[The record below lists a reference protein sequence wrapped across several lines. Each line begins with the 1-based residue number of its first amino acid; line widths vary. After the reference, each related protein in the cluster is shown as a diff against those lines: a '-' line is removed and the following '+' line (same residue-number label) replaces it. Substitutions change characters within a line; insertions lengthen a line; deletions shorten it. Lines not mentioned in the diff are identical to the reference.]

1 MEFVILGRTALIKDG
16 TPVQLGAA
24 KERGMLS
31 LLLLYA
37 DKPVKIETL
46 VECLWPGSARS
57 DRRQII
63 YSLISRLRAMF
74 AHVDMPKVL
83 ELVRPANAY
92 RLHVNPL
99 EVDIHLFRSQVLRSR
114 SQIQGRRYA
123 AAIST
128 LQEALRLWQGEP
140 IPDVH
145 GTRAAALRSQLDDEF
160 LTARKLLAEALLN
173 AGQPQAALGHLENIV
188 HDHDL
193 DETLARLW
201 ITALHA
207 VGRSDEA
214 RRYFAAFR
222 PRFRRSTHAEPD
234 IDLIAIMSRSTTN
247 LVPEVHPHQLPN
259 GIKNFIGRAD
269 TLQELDRLTEPTGSP
284 GNVVVITGT
293 PGIGK
298 TALALHWA
306 QQRLNRFPD
315 GQLQLDVG
323 TYSSLTPVD
332 PHAALARFL
341 DALDVPATAIPSET
355 DQRQTLFNRL
365 LDGRRM
371 LVILD
376 DVNNSAQAQPLIP
389 VAPGCLTLITS
400 RHRLGR
406 LTVKL
411 TAPTIAVEPLTVEE
425 SVTLLVRLIGS
436 SRSDREPEALIRLA
450 RAADGLP
457 VALRIIGEHVTERPR
472 AAITDLADELCHH
485 LLDPVGDHDQV
496 SLNSIFSW
504 SYRALPP
511 DVAALFRRLAQHPGP
526 SISVEVAAAMAGADP
541 AVTETRLNTLAKAHL
556 IGHDTARHYRFLDLL
571 RSYAGKCASAEDR
584 HAEITETLV
593 RALEWYLFSAANAS
607 AVLFPEYPPVHD
619 LPELDHRPAM
629 RFTSATEALRWC
641 ERERDNLAAATRS
654 AARHGF
660 HRLAWQ
666 IQGTVHQI
674 FLRSGRL
681 DGLLELNEIAV
692 AAARLDEHS
701 AAEIGHLLNVGGVH
715 LAERRYQQAQD
726 VATAALHLA
735 LDSGQW
741 EYEAICSHS
750 LATALLET
758 GLTEEAVQL
767 YARTLE
773 LCRDASDRTGE
784 AATLHR
790 LGDVHRRRG
799 ALDLAVT
806 SYLQALEIQQR
817 IGSVGG
823 QGRTHNRLADAYL
836 EKGEMASAAH
846 HCECALTTCALTGDG
861 KVRCEALTIR
871 ADVRRRSA
879 APAEAVADARQAVA
893 AATEIN
899 DSLGLAGALAA
910 LADALA
916 ELGSLATAAA
926 AGSQG
931 LRVLETI
938 GGPDILSLKRRLLVS
953 YAASVSAEQI

>member
-16 TPVQLGAA
+16 IPVRLGAA

-46 VECLWPGSARS
+46 VECLWHGRARG

-63 YSLISRLRAMF
+63 YSLVSRLRSMF
-74 AHVDMPKVL
+74 AQVGMPEAL

-99 EVDIHLFRSQVLRSR
+99 EVDIHLFRSMILRSR
-114 SQIQGRRYA
+114 AQIQGRRYA
-123 AAIST
+123 AAVMT
-128 LQEALRLWQGEP
+128 LQEALELWQGEP
-140 IPDVH
+140 IPDVR

-160 LTARKLLAEALLN
+160 LTARKLLAEALLH
-173 AGQPQAALGHLENIV
+173 AGRPEVALDHLENIV
-188 HDHDL
+188 HDHDS

-234 IDLIAIMSRSTTN
+234 IDLVAIMSRSTTTPA
-247 LVPEVHPHQLPN
+247 PEIRPHQLPN
-259 GIKNFIGRAD
+259 GIKDFIGRAD
-269 TLQELDRLTEPTGSP
+269 ALQELDALTEPAGSP

-293 PGIGK
+293 PGVGK

-306 QQRLNRFPD
+306 QHRLNRFPD

-341 DALDVPATAIPSET
+341 DALDVPATAIPPET
-355 DQRQTLFNRL
+355 AQRQTLFNRL

-376 DVNNSAQAQPLIP
+376 DVHDSTQAQPLIP
-389 VAPGCLTLITS
+389 AAPGCLTLITS

-406 LTVKL
+406 LTVKF
-411 TAPTIAVEPLTVEE
+411 TAPTVTLEPLTVED

-436 SRSDREPEALIRLA
+436 PRADREPEAMIRLA

-472 AAITDLADELCHH
+472 AAIADLADELCNH

-496 SLNSIFSW
+496 SLDSIFSW
-504 SYRALPP
+504 SYRALSP

-526 SISVEVAAAMAGADP
+526 SIGVEVAAAMAGAEPD
-541 AVTETRLNTLAKAHL
+541 VTETRLNALAKAHL

-571 RSYAGKCASAEDR
+571 RSYAGRCASSEDGP
-584 HAEITETLV
+584 AEITATLV
-593 RALEWYLFSAANAS
+593 RALNWYLYSVTNAS
-607 AVLFPEYPPVHD
+607 AMLFPESPPVHD
-619 LPELDHRPAM
+619 LPEPGDRPAM
-629 RFTSATEALRWC
+629 RFTGAADALRWC
-641 ERERDNLAAATRS
+641 ERERDNLAAATRA
-654 AARHGF
+654 AARNGF

-666 IQGTVHQI
+666 IQGAAYQI
-674 FLRSGRL
+674 FRRSGRL

-692 AAARLDEHS
+692 ASARLDEHP

-715 LAERRYQQAQD
+715 LAEHRYRQAQD
-726 VATAALHLA
+726 AATAALHLA
-735 LDSGQW
+735 LDSGRR
-741 EYEAICSHS
+741 EYEAICSHA

-773 LCRDASDRTGE
+773 LCRHASDGEGE

-790 LGDVHRRRG
+790 LGDAHRRQG
-799 ALDLAVT
+799 AFDLAVT
-806 SYLQALEIQQR
+806 SYLQALEMLQR
-817 IGSVGG
+817 IGSIGG
-823 QGRTHNRLADAYL
+823 QGRTHNRLADLYL
-836 EKGEMASAAH
+836 ENGEMASAAH
-846 HCECALTTCALTGDG
+846 HCERALSTCALTGDG
-861 KVRCEALTIR
+861 QVRCAALTIR

-879 APAEAVADARQAVA
+879 APAEAVVDARQAVA

-910 LADALA
+910 LADVLA
-916 ELGSLATAAA
+916 ELGSPAEAAA

-931 LRVLETI
+931 LRILETV
-938 GGPDILSLKRRLLVS
+938 GGSDISSLQRRLLVS
-953 YAASVSAEQI
+953 YAASVSAEPI